1 MVINI
6 FTARYDEWNKDV
18 NERVNRKIM
27 TNEEIYYL

>member
-6 FTARYDEWNKDV
+6 FTTRYDEWNKDV